1 MFLEP
6 EVNEIQNKFSANLE
20 ALSFKFKERNAYLK
34 HPYTYLLPEK
44 IPNSIAI

>member
-6 EVNEIQNKFSANLE
+6 EVIEIQKKFSADLE
-20 ALSFKFKERNAYLK
+20 QLGAKFKERNAILK